1 MGVYNSADIFQENI
15 SKLFYVFDMVHA
27 YIDEVLIISIKI
39 KDHLKALYG
48 ILQIFTK
55 VGLKV
60 NAEKSLFEKTE
71 TKYIGFWVSNNGVRP
86 LLS

>member
-39 KDHLKALYG
+39 KDHLKTLDG

-71 TKYIGFWVSNNGVRP
+71 TK
-86 LLS
+86 